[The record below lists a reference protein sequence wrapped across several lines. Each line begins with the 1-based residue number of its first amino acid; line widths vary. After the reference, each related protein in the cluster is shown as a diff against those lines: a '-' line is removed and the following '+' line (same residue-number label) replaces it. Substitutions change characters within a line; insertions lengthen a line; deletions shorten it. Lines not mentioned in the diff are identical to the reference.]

1 MIQSAHEG
9 GGILL
14 ADVFKNLDWAY
25 LYQRAI
31 SLVAAL
37 LCISFH
43 EMSHGFVSNKLGDS
57 TAKSMGRLTLNPLK
71 HIDPVGLIAFVFF
84 GFGWAKPV
92 QIDPRNFKKPKRDMA
107 ISALAGP
114 VSNFLMAVVFLF
126 VLGFVYPLLNQST
139 VGSVVLD
146 VIYMTAT
153 FSVVLGIFNL
163 IPVPPLDGSKVLFA
177 VASDELYFKLM
188 KYERYGF
195 VLLLVVIFI
204 NSKTGFLSIA
214 TDAVMNQLYHITQFS
229 YGIMQSVMGV

>member
-1 MIQSAHEG
+1 MAN
-9 GGILL
+9 
-14 ADVFKNLDWAY
+14 VFSNLDWSY
-25 LYQRAI
+25 LYLRVI

-43 EMSHGFVSNKLGDS
+43 EMSHGFVSYKLGDS

-71 HIDPVGLIAFVFF
+71 HIDIIGFLAFVFV

-126 VLGFVYPLLNQST
+126 LLGLVYPFLKGST
-139 VGSVVLD
+139 VGNVVID
-146 VIYMTAT
+146 IIYMTAQ
-153 FSVVLGIFNL
+153 FSVILGIFNL

-177 VASDELYFKLM
+177 VASDELYYKLL

-195 VLLLVVIFI
+195 IFLLILILI
-204 NSKTGFLSIA
+204 NSRTGFLSIA
-214 TDAVMNQLYHITQFS
+214 TEAVMNQLAQITQVAMHLVTS
-229 YGIMQSVMGV
+229 IIGS